1 MSEIKLNDILQ
12 LTKEEIQQY
21 KVHIAVRNNQGV
33 SPLDVFLRDKDE
45 WREWNEY
52 KGHRNDWNRQ
62 YIFTLIQD
70 YHRYDK
76 YVFGGVFEVKERLED
91 YYSVVLSDKFSS
103 FIGRL
108 VIDYHQGQRQVR
120 RRFEEVIDDFLVS
133 EISDKAYAGV
143 DFPGYENINIDF
155 LSLEFVINNQKQD
168 WKVALENMKGVYLIV
183 DKKNGKKYVG
193 SAYGNSGIW
202 SRWAC
207 YIGSGHGGND
217 ELVEVIQAN
226 GLDYARENFKFTL
239 LEIYTMKTDDESII
253 RRESYW
259 KEVLLTRGKFGYNKN

>member
-1 MSEIKLNDILQ
+1 MDGIKLNDILQ
-12 LTKEEIQQY
+12 LSKEEIYQY
-21 KVHIAVRNNQGV
+21 KVHIAVRNDQGV
-33 SPLDVFLRDKDE
+33 SPLDVFLRDRDE

-52 KGHRNDWNRQ
+52 RGHRNDWNRK

-76 YVFGGVFEVKERLED
+76 YVFGGIFEVKERLED
-91 YYSVVLSDKFSS
+91 CYSVSLSDVFSS
-103 FIGRL
+103 LIGRL
-108 VIDYHQGQRQVR
+108 VVDYHQGQRQMR
-120 RRFEEVIDDFLVS
+120 RKFEEVIDDFYVS
-133 EISDKAYAGV
+133 EILNKAYAGV

-155 LSLEFVINNQKQD
+155 TSLEFIINNQKQD

-193 SAYGNSGIW
+193 SASGADGIW

-217 ELVEVIQAN
+217 ELVEVINEN
-226 GLDYARENFKFTL
+226 GLDYARNNFKFSL
-239 LEIYTMKTDDESII
+239 LEIYSMKTDTESII
-253 RRESYW
+253 RRESFW
-259 KEVLLTRGKFGYNKN
+259 KEVLLTRGKFGYNSN